1 MLNADMNS
9 LANNAIPNSLIDNDS
24 DSALGDVEDASGLA
38 VVELMRHSE
47 MLGWVSFDIDVLSH
61 FEVGEIFADA
71 DGSMVAEGLLVEMSG
86 SGVETEAVRHFTL
99 IIIKIPPEGAIIES
113 VDNASKESELVK
125 NKRQSLPQRR
135 YRSNSVIP
143 PPQATVASLIYK
155 RERKEE
161 RTATYASSYSP
172 SNF

>member
-1 MLNADMNS
+1 MFFMRNTHEKFDQI
-9 LANNAIPNSLIDNDS
+9 IPRTFRK
-24 DSALGDVEDASGLA
+24 V
-38 VVELMRHSE
+38 HT
-47 MLGWVSFDIDVLSH
+47 SFISNIVISY
-61 FEVGEIFADA
+61 V
-71 DGSMVAEGLLVEMSG
+71 M
-86 SGVETEAVRHFTL
+86 RHFTL